1 MAKKYKLRQAA
12 KNDLRDIGRYTLK
25 HHGKIQRDKYL
36 NGLKERFKLLGDN
49 PNFGRPRDDIKT
61 GYHCSDYNKHVVFYI
76 IRKDY
81 VEILAILH
89 ECMIPEH
96 HL

>member
-1 MAKKYKLRQAA
+1 MATKYKLRQAA
-12 KNDLRDIGRYTLK
+12 KNDLKDIGQYTLK

-36 NGLKERFKLLGDN
+36 NGLKERFELLGET
-49 PNFGRPRDDIKT
+49 PKLGSSRDDIKT
-61 GYHCSDYNKHVVFYI
+61 GYHCSDYNKHVVFYV

-81 VEILAILH
+81 VEILAVLH
-89 ECMIPEH
+89 ESMIPER

>member
-1 MAKKYKLRQAA
+1 MAIKHKLRQAA
-12 KNDLRDIGRYTLK
+12 RNDLKDIGRYTLK

-36 NGLKERFKLLGDN
+36 NGFKERFELLGEN
-49 PNFGRPRDDIKT
+49 PYFGRSRDDIKI
-61 GYHCSDYNKHVVFYI
+61 GYHSSDYNKHVVFYVI
-76 IRKDY
+76 QNDY

-89 ECMIPEH
+89 ERMIPER